1 MKKLQNFIQIITI
14 RNDNMNLRWYLP
26 NMHSIH
32 LAIQAMHVLL
42 YKIFQ
47 SLVEDSVHIR
57 LIRIVGTMKRSW
69 TIEPVS
75 TPCDF
80 CSGVI
85 CTCSSKKIP
94 QDPKKKKK
102 LILQQSAKHT
112 CRSNFSERLTSFN
125 CYVHLFMYCYFILVI
140 CSRNYFKIF

>member
-1 MKKLQNFIQIITI
+1 
-14 RNDNMNLRWYLP
+14 MNLRWYLP

-42 YKIFQ
+42 YKSFQ
-47 SLVEDSVHIR
+47 SLVEDSVHIC

-80 CSGVI
+80 CSRVI
-85 CTCSSKKIP
+85 CTCSFKKIP

-102 LILQQSAKHT
+102 QILQQSAKHT
-112 CRSNFSERLTSFN
+112 CRPNFSERPISFN
-125 CYVHLFMYCYFILVI
+125 CYVHSFMYCYFISVI
-140 CSRNYFKIF
+140 CSRVYFNIFLNYLLFGNPPLFG